1 MSNIENI
8 QLANTTYRGITRYY
22 NKDWKIEAYN
32 ISRDSIK
39 NKDYLDLDI
48 KGHSIYFLYGEDEND
63 CECTSKS
70 EKVGG
75 V

>member
-39 NKDYLDLDI
+39 NKDYLD
-48 KGHSIYFLYGEDEND
+48 
-63 CECTSKS
+63 
-70 EKVGG
+70 
-75 V
+75 